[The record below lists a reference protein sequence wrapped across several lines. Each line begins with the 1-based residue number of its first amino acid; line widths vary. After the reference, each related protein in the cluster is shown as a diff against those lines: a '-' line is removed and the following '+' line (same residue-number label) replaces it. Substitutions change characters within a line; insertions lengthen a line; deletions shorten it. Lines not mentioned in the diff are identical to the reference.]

1 MCGKAP
7 FLRRVTSPAVS
18 FVSFLLKRSKR
29 KSIAEALF
37 SYAPVVC
44 ANVLRKTDG
53 SYANRPFFR
62 SESCAEK
69 RLFSVGS
76 PLPPCLLSRFFL
88 KEAKENPLP
97 ERCFP
102 MLPSVAPTCSAKR
115 TVHTRTVCFFVSNRM
130 CGMAPFLRRTT
141 SPAVPFVSFL
151 LRRKEAKENPLP
163 KRCFPML
170 PPLAPTCCAKRT
182 VHTRTVRFFVSFV
195 SFLQERK
202 LFPAIVYPIR

>member
-1 MCGKAP
+1 M
-7 FLRRVTSPAVS
+7 
-18 FVSFLLKRSKR
+18 
-29 KSIAEALF
+29 LF
-37 SYAPVVC
+37 SRAPVGR
-44 ANVLRKTDG
+44 ANVQRKTDG

-69 RLFSVGS
+69 RLFSVGR

-88 KEAKENPLP
+88 EEKKQKKIHC
-97 ERCFP
+97 RSVVFP
-102 MLPSVAPTCSAKR
+102 CSRRSRQRAAQNGRFIREPSVFSFR
-115 TVHTRTVCFFVSNRM
+115 IM
-130 CGMAPFLRRTT
+130 CGKAPFLRRTT

-170 PPLAPTCCAKRT
+170 PSFAPTCCAKRT